1 MKNQRMRTQGWMH
14 RAAGAALLGAV
25 LGGCDFIDIADTNPN
40 IITRATAA
48 QLYTSAQVNSY
59 RVAEGHIAH
68 TGVIWMQQLAGV
80 DRQFATLDTYEFAN
94 GEGEYNVEWGA
105 VYGGGGLLD
114 IRRGQ
119 ALADSAE
126 CRACAGL
133 LQVQEAYLM
142 GTAASVW
149 GDVAY
154 SQALDL
160 ETYPTPALDEQAA
173 VYAALQGVLDGA
185 IANLNAGGGA
195 GAGVLGQMAAADF
208 SFGGDLA
215 AWRAAAHTLKARYY
229 MHWVEA
235 QRAGGA
241 SAAFAQTACGGDCV
255 AKALASAQLGIAAPA
270 GDWLASHGSASTE
283 NNLWHQFLYI
293 QRPGYVLA
301 GRHAV
306 STLATRSDPR
316 LPLYFAPD
324 AAGGFSGSRP
334 GASSASVSP
343 VSRAPDSPAAPDYDQ
358 PIVSCAETQLI
369 RAEALYYQGATGAA
383 QSALAAG
390 AACESTRWG
399 KTIPVNA
406 TLTGPALLE
415 EIITQKYL
423 ALFLNLEVW
432 NDYKRTCLPA
442 LATYQRAPIPGRLL
456 YPSVERNSNPN
467 IPAPGEQPA
476 RNDND
481 PAACASA

>member
-1 MKNQRMRTQGWMH
+1 MRTHGWMG
-14 RAAGAALLGAV
+14 RAAGAALVGAV
-25 LGGCDFIDIADTNPN
+25 LGGCDFIDIADSNPN
-40 IITRATAA
+40 VITRATAA
-48 QLYTSAQVNSY
+48 QLFTSAQVNSY
-59 RVAEGHIAH
+59 LVAEGHLTH

-80 DRQFATLDTYEFAN
+80 DRQFATLDTYDFPN
-94 GEGEYNVEWGA
+94 GEGEYNVEWA
-105 VYGGGGLLD
+105 AIYGGGGLID

-119 ALADSAE
+119 ALADSAD

-133 LQVQEAYLM
+133 FQVQEAYLA

-149 GDVAY
+149 GDVIYA
-154 SQALDL
+154 QALDL
-160 ETYPTPALDEQAA
+160 ETYPTPELDEQAA
-173 VYAALQGVLDGA
+173 VYAAVQGVLDGA
-185 IANLNAGGGA
+185 IANLTAGGGA

-241 SAAFAQTACGGDCV
+241 PAALAQTACGGDCV
-255 AKALASAQLGIAAPA
+255 VKALASAQQGIANPA
-270 GDWLASHGSASTE
+270 GDWRAAHSSAATE
-283 NNLWHQFLYI
+283 NNLWNQFLYV

-301 GRHAV
+301 GRNLV
-306 STLATRSDPR
+306 TTLAARSDPR
-316 LPLYFAPD
+316 LPLYFARD

-334 GASSASVSP
+334 GASSANVSG
-343 VSRAPDSPAAPDYDQ
+343 VSRAAGSPAAPDYDQ

-369 RAEALYYQGATGAA
+369 RAEAYYYQGAAGAA
-383 QSALAAG
+383 QTALAAG
-390 AACESTRWG
+390 AACEGTRWDEA
-399 KTIPVNA
+399 IPVNA
-406 TLTGPALLE
+406 TLTGAALLE

-432 NDYKRTCLPA
+432 NDYKRTCFPA
-442 LATYQRAPIPGRLL
+442 LATFEGRAIPGRLL
-456 YPSVERNSNPN
+456 YPDVERNSNPN
-467 IPAPGEQPA
+467 IPLPGAQPA

-481 PAACASA
+481 PAACTSA